1 MWEVNKFSN
10 GDFEV
15 KYPDNTSDGIGG
27 VGTFAPHVYPP
38 PQDKIVKRQAEN
50 LCEQWKRKHTIQEES
65 NVLDILNFITNI
77 KGIKLSNKDL
87 IEIIRICS

>member
-15 KYPDNTSDGIGG
+15 KYPDNTSDG
-27 VGTFAPHVYPP
+27 
-38 PQDKIVKRQAEN
+38 

-65 NVLDILNFITNI
+65 NILDILNFITNI

-87 IEIIRICS
+87 IEITRICS